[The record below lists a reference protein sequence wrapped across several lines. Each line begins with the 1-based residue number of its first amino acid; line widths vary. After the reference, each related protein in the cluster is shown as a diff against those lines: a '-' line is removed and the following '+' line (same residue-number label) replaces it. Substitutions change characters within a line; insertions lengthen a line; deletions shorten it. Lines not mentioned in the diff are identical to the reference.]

1 MAENN
6 IYIYISLR
14 SHYYFPASS
23 NGNLTLNCQLPSQI
37 NNCDS
42 LTSTEEPTT
51 MTEEPTTTTE
61 EPTTMT
67 EEPTTTTEEP
77 TTMTEEPT
85 TTTEQTTTTG
95 NQTSSIVQLPTDK
108 SSTNSKLN
116 IVHLIAHIDIQSH
129 II

>member
-6 IYIYISLR
+6 IYIHISLK
-14 SHYYFPASS
+14 SHYYFLASS

-51 MTEEPTTTTE
+51 TTE

-67 EEPTTTTEEP
+67 EEPTTI
-77 TTMTEEPT
+77 
-85 TTTEQTTTTG
+85 TEQTTTTRVQAPSIPITFE
-95 NQTSSIVQLPTDK
+95 NKPIVQPSTDK
-108 SSTNSKLN
+108 LSTNSKLN
-116 IVHLIAHIDIQSH
+116 IVSFNCSY
-129 II
+129 